1 MESILDYFTRE
12 QVETLKKIADNP
24 IFKKSQPIKITKNT
38 KLKDLRSEICEQHN
52 ITVEEFTSRR
62 KDAGLVKARTEFV
75 KIAIKLKNADSSKI
89 ADVMNKDR
97 QMVCYYLRKPTPETI
112 KILDKYKND

>member
-1 MESILDYFTRE
+1 MDFPFTSE

-24 IFKKSQPIKITKNT
+24 IFKKSQPIKITKNST
-38 KLKDLRSEICEQHN
+38 LKELRSEICERHN
-52 ITVEEFTSRR
+52 ITTDEFTSRR
-62 KDAGLVKARTEFV
+62 KDAGLVKARMEFV
-75 KIAIKLKNADSSKI
+75 KIAVTLKNADSNKI

-97 QMVCYYLRKPTPETI
+97 QMVCYYLRKPTQETI